1 MKWKMF
7 GALAISIGMCSQG
20 MAFELLNRMMSVG
33 HGHRN
38 CCEPTCCVA
47 DNNCCEPSCCVAD
60 NACCDKGCEPSC
72 CVAEPACCANPCE
85 QKCCKQRKGCDLFS
99 GLKDVFKRNRCK
111 KSCCEQASC
120 CEPSC
125 CVADNAC
132 CNKGCEPSCCVV
144 DNCCNKGCEPSC
156 CVASSA
162 CCEPACCEQKC
173 CKKQRKGLLDRL
185 FGGCKKKSCCETT
198 CCTTAAACGCNGG
211 HGAPVP
217 AEGGA
222 IDVAPPAPPAPTAD
236 PSARYNARRVVPTSA
251 RLAY

>member
-47 DNNCCEPSCCVAD
+47 DNA
-60 NACCDKGCEPSC
+60 
-72 CVAEPACCANPCE
+72 
-85 QKCCKQRKGCDLFS
+85 
-99 GLKDVFKRNRCK
+99 
-111 KSCCEQASC
+111 
-120 CEPSC
+120 
-125 CVADNAC
+125 
-132 CNKGCEPSCCVV
+132 
-144 DNCCNKGCEPSC
+144 CEPSC
-156 CVASSA
+156 CVASNA
-162 CCEPACCEQKC
+162 CEPSCCVVENACEPACCVNPCEQKC
-173 CKKQRKGLLDRL
+173 CKKQRKGLLDHL
-185 FGGCKKKSCCETT
+185 FGKRCKKSCCDSV
-198 CCTTAAACGCNGG
+198 CTTAAGSCGCNGG

-217 AEGGA
+217 AEGA

-251 RLAY
+251 RLTY

>member
-47 DNNCCEPSCCVAD
+47 DNACEPSCCVASNACEPSCCVVENACEPACCVNPCEQKCCKKRGCDLFSGLKDVFKKHRKKSCCVSACEPSCCVAD
-60 NACCDKGCEPSC
+60 NACCEK
-72 CVAEPACCANPCE
+72 A
-85 QKCCKQRKGCDLFS
+85 
-99 GLKDVFKRNRCK
+99 
-111 KSCCEQASC
+111 
-120 CEPSC
+120 
-125 CVADNAC
+125 
-132 CNKGCEPSCCVV
+132 CEPSCCVV
-144 DNCCNKGCEPSC
+144 EK
-156 CVASSA
+156 A
-162 CCEPACCEQKC
+162 CEPACCVNPCEQKC
-173 CKKQRKGLLDRL
+173 CKKQRKGLLDHL
-185 FGGCKKKSCCETT
+185 FGKRCKKSCCDSV
-198 CCTTAAACGCNGG
+198 CTTAAGSCGCNGG

-217 AEGGA
+217 AEGA

-251 RLAY
+251 RLTY